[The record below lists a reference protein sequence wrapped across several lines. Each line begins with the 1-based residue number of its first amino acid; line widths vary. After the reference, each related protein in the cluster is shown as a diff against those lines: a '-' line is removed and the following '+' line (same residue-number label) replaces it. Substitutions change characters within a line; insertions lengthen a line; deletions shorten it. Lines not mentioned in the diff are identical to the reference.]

1 MKTVL
6 VIIATVAILF
16 FQLGNNADAMCVLDK
31 DWPDKPC
38 YDTSPPL
45 PLSKSEWRDV
55 WDAYYDFKGKA
66 WMEQKKSELDEQ
78 IRVGNLKKW
87 IETGYE
93 SQNFANYNVWFYY
106 YVNDKAPAP
115 EGYELEDIEK
125 PPISSDGTVFPA
137 LEKEFQLGKDGIAF
151 FQSENILIRFSE
163 VIEDSR
169 CPIDVECIWQGRV
182 SIDVN
187 VIKDEQDQGNFIL
200 TLGEN
205 ENDALHIFD
214 GFFIRLLKVE
224 PYPAFSAHDIGPY
237 VVSMFVA
244 EVEDIMPMDSPLKQ
258 FKSGI
263 DASDIVCNEGLELVI
278 KSKVGSPACVKPASV
293 KKLVSWGWAGT
304 VDQHSNPVDTT
315 PDENPDTIDPKSIA
329 EVVNLNNMFGFEMYS
344 NLIKD
349 KQENT
354 FYSPY
359 SISSAFSILYEGARG
374 TTEDEIQSVFHFTSD
389 DGSRREYAHQIISD
403 LNKPSDNYVLNTAN
417 ALWAQDK
424 FPILEEYKDVTETY
438 YLSKTENLDFA
449 THPEESRQTI
459 NSWVEEKT
467 NEKIKDLLPQGSI
480 NEMTRAVITNAVY
493 FLGNWTV
500 QFDENLT
507 REDDFKILGQE
518 TVKVSMM
525 NVEQNFEYG
534 SIDDLQVLKMS
545 YKGEDLAMLVL
556 LPKDNDLD
564 SLEEKLSVAN
574 LNEWTDNLTK
584 KQVNVFLPKFKLET
598 TYSLVED
605 LTNMGMPSA
614 FDPGKA
620 DLSGINKDTDL
631 YVTGVFHKAFVAV
644 DERGTEAA
652 AATGIV
658 VGITSVG
665 PQPEIF
671 RADHPFIFLIQDERT
686 GLILFIGKV
695 VDPTKSQ

>member
-1 MKTVL
+1 M
-6 VIIATVAILF
+6 IIATAVFLV
-16 FQLGNNADAMCVLDK
+16 FQLSNNAAAMCVLDQ

-38 YDTSPPL
+38 YDTPPPP

-55 WDAYYDFKGKA
+55 WDSYYDFKGKE

-78 IRVGNLKKW
+78 IKVGNLKKW

-106 YVNDKAPAP
+106 YLNDKAPAP
-115 EGYELEDIEK
+115 EGYGLEDIEK
-125 PPISSDGTVFPA
+125 PPISSDGTVFPT
-137 LEKEFQLGKDGIAF
+137 LEEEFQLGKDGIAF

-163 VIEDSR
+163 VTEDSR

-187 VIKDEQDQGNFIL
+187 VIKDQQDQVNFIL

-205 ENDALHIFD
+205 ENETLQTFD
-214 GFFIRLLKVE
+214 GFYIKLLKVE
-224 PYPAFSAHDIGPY
+224 PYPPFTAHNIDPDQY
-237 VVSMFVA
+237 VVSLFVA
-244 EVEDIMPMDSPLKQ
+244 EVEDIMPIISPLKQ

-263 DASDIVCNEGLELVI
+263 DANDIACKEGLELVI

-304 VDQHSNPVDTT
+304 VDQHSNPVDTAA
-315 PDENPDTIDPKSIA
+315 DENPDTIDPKSIA
-329 EVVNLNNMFGFEMYS
+329 EAVNQNNMLGFEMYY

-349 KQENT
+349 KNENT
-354 FYSPY
+354 FFSPY
-359 SISSAFSILYEGARG
+359 SISSAFSILYEGARS

-389 DGSRREYAHQIISD
+389 DESRRDYAHQIISD
-403 LNKPSDNYVLNTAN
+403 LNKLSDNYVLSTAN
-417 ALWAQDK
+417 ALWVQDK
-424 FPILEEYKDVTETY
+424 FPILEEYKVVTETY

-480 NEMTRAVITNAVY
+480 DDMTRAVITNAVY
-493 FLGNWTV
+493 FLGNWTI

-507 REDDFKILGQE
+507 REDDFKISGQE
-518 TVKVSMM
+518 IVKVPMM
-525 NVEQNFEYG
+525 NVEQNFEY
-534 SIDDLQVLKMS
+534 SSTNDLQILKMF

-556 LPKDNDLD
+556 LPKDNDLG
-564 SLEEKLSVAN
+564 SLEGKLSVEN
-574 LNEWTDNLTK
+574 LNEWTDALTK
-584 KQVNVFLPKFKLET
+584 KQVNVYLPKFKQET
-598 TYSLVED
+598 TYSLVKD

-614 FDPGKA
+614 FEPGKA
-620 DLSGINKDTDL
+620 DFSGINKDTDL
-631 YVTGVFHKAFVAV
+631 YVSGVFHKAFVAV

-658 VGITSVG
+658 VGTTSVG

-686 GLILFIGKV
+686 GLILFMGKV
-695 VDPTKSQ
+695 IDPTRSQ